1 MDMDKTIGQ
10 IMNENKGKE
19 FHLYDCTGIWGELPL
34 TEHNKHSIPDR
45 IADRIEKDGNV
56 INFYVN

>member
-10 IMNENKGKE
+10 IMNENKRKE
-19 FHLYDCTGIWGELPL
+19 FHLYDGTGIWGELPL

-45 IADRIEKDGNV
+45 IEKDGNM

>member
-19 FHLYDCTGIWGELPL
+19 FHLYDGTRIWGELPL

-45 IADRIEKDGNV
+45 IEEDGNV
-56 INFYVN
+56 MNFYVN